1 MTTDIAIVWD
11 NGLGDIALDGIDM
24 LTDSTLTT
32 AVIISLF
39 TDRRAQ
45 DSDELPGSDGDRRGW
60 WGDSYRDRPIG
71 SRLWLLSREKTLQSV
86 LDRAAAYALEALQWL
101 KAAGRVTK
109 IAVYASR
116 VRQNGQEML
125 LLEIELSLPDG
136 TTQPFTFKASFSG
149 V

>member
-1 MTTDIAIVWD
+1 MSDIAIIWD
-11 NGLGDIALDGIDM
+11 NGLGDLALNGIDM
-24 LTDSTLTT
+24 LTDDSLTT

-45 DSDELPGSDGDRRGW
+45 DSDALPGADGDRRGW

-101 KAAGRVTK
+101 KEAGRVSK
-109 IAVYASR
+109 IAVYTSR
-116 VRQNGQEML
+116 KQQNGQQFL
-125 LLEIELSLPDG
+125 LLEVELMLPDG
-136 TTQPFTFKASFSG
+136 AVHPFTFKATFSG

>member
-1 MTTDIAIVWD
+1 MTDIAITWD
-11 NGLGDIALDGIDM
+11 NGVGDIALDGFD
-24 LTDSTLTT
+24 LRTDNTLTT
-32 AVIISLF
+32 AVVISLF

-45 DSDELPGSDGDRRGW
+45 DSDELPGANGDRRGW

-101 KAAGRVTK
+101 RDAGRVKK

-116 VRQNGQEML
+116 VRQNGQQAL
-125 LLEIELSLPDG
+125 LLEIDLTLPTGDVR
-136 TTQPFTFKASFSG
+136 PFAFKATFSG

>member
-11 NGLGDIALDGIDM
+11 NGLGDIALNGIDM
-24 LTDSTLTT
+24 LTDSSLTT

-45 DSDELPGSDGDRRGW
+45 DSDELPGADGDLRGW

-86 LDRAAAYALEALQWL
+86 LDKAAAYALEALQWL
-101 KAAGRVTK
+101 KDAGHVTK

-116 VRQNGQEML
+116 IQINGQEML
-125 LLEIELSLPDG
+125 LLENELTLPDG
-136 TTQPFTFKASFSG
+136 SVQPFTFKASYNG

>member
-11 NGLGDIALDGIDM
+11 NGLGDIVPDGIDM
-24 LTDSTLTT
+24 LTDNTLTT

-45 DSDELPGSDGDRRGW
+45 DSDELPGTDGDRRGW

-86 LDRAAAYALEALQWL
+86 LGRAAAYALEALQWL
-101 KAAGRVTK
+101 KSAGRVTK

-116 VRQNGQEML
+116 VRQNGQEIL
-125 LLEIELSLPDG
+125 LLEVELTLPDG
-136 TTQPFTFKASFSG
+136 AIHPFTFKATFSG